1 MEDQSEARNNH
12 AVDQQPNKE
21 NLLNKLNRMNDGAT
35 RHFAWHAAWLPQIC
49 NPAHLQQLTA
59 LSHKSLMW
67 LVMLLAAFVAG
78 CGGSGGVADT
88 TAPTVI
94 STSPANAASGVAASA
109 NITATFSEAMA
120 PLTITST
127 TFTLKKGGILVPGA
141 VTYAG
146 TTATFNPT
154 NNLAA
159 STTYTAE
166 LTTGVKDLSS
176 NALAA
181 KKSWSFNTAADA
193 IATPPTVSSTVPAI
207 NATGVA
213 LNANITATFSKAMD
227 PLTITTTTFTLK
239 QGTTAITG
247 VVTSPSTTTATFN
260 PAADLAAS
268 TVYTATVTT
277 GVKDL
282 AGTAMSATTT
292 WNFTT
297 GTAVVAGVTPV
308 DLGTAGNYA
317 ILAKTGVSTIP
328 TSVVTGNVGVSPAAK
343 TFLTGWSE
351 TYDVTD
357 TYATSA
363 QVFAPGKLY
372 AANNT
377 APTPANLTTA
387 VLDMGTAYTDA
398 AGRPAG
404 VGPKLDLG
412 DGTVAGQT
420 LTAGIYTWGSNVNI
434 TTDLTLNGS
443 ATDVW
448 IFQIAGTLDMA
459 ANKNVIL
466 SGGALPQ
473 NIFWQVTDVVTMG
486 AGTHFEG
493 IILGQTL
500 INFGNLASING
511 RLLAQTAVTL
521 DAATVTQP

>member
-1 MEDQSEARNNH
+1 M
-12 AVDQQPNKE
+12 NKF
-21 NLLNKLNRMNDGAT
+21 NRMTDGAT
-35 RHFAWHAAWLPQIC
+35 RHFAWHAAWLPQVFK
-49 NPAHLQQLTA
+49 PAHLQQLTA

-78 CGGSGGVADT
+78 CGGGGGSTPDT

-109 NITATFSEAMA
+109 NITATFSEAMDS
-120 PLTITST
+120 LTINAT
-127 TFTLKKGGILVPGA
+127 TFTLKKGGILVPGV

-154 NNLAA
+154 SNLAA
-159 STTYTAE
+159 STTYTATV
-166 LTTGVKDLSS
+166 TTGVKDLAS
-176 NALAA
+176 NSLAVI
-181 KKSWSFNTAADA
+181 KTWSFNTAAD
-193 IATPPTVSSTVPAI
+193 ATPPTVSSTVPVDG
-207 NATGVA
+207 ATAVA
-213 LNANITATFSKAMD
+213 LNANVTATFSKAMD
-227 PLTITTTTFTLK
+227 PLTITTTTFTLA
-239 QGTTAITG
+239 QGATSITG

-260 PAADLAAS
+260 PAANLAAS
-268 TVYTATVTT
+268 TTYTATITT

-282 AGTAMSATTT
+282 AGNAMLATKT
-292 WNFTT
+292 WSFTT
-297 GTAVVAGVTPV
+297 GTAAVAGVAPV

-328 TSVVTGNVGVSPAAK
+328 TSVVTGNVGVSPAARV
-343 TFLTGWSE
+343 FLTGWSQ
-351 TYDVTD
+351 TAASDGQDV
-357 TYATSA
+357 YATSA

-372 AANNT
+372 AADN
-377 APTPANLTTA
+377 AVPTPANLTTA
-387 VLDMGTAYTDA
+387 VLNMEAAYTDA

-404 VGPKLDLG
+404 VGPKLNLG
-412 DGTVAGQT
+412 GGTVAGQT

-493 IILGQTL
+493 IILGKTL
-500 INFGNLASING
+500 IDFGNLASING

-521 DAATVTQP
+521 DATTVTQP